1 MKIDHRGNPVPNNSN
16 NKEQFQNNTMSDVI
30 IEHENNIKRLTQWF
44 IKLYFKE
51 DYDIDQIQDLYVGQ
65 ELGGIFEINDHFFN
79 FSDAYFCLK
88 HQVKSDVLFDWYD
101 YNLRW
106 HPYKHYININ
116 SWVMGCPRRSDE
128 EYNRILEAQRRVD
141 EAKEELEK
149 LINEGTI
156 IFERK

>member
-1 MKIDHRGNPVPNNSN
+1 MKVDNNGEPFKKS
-16 NKEQFQNNTMSDVI
+16 TVSDVI
-30 IEHENNIKRLTQWF
+30 EYENKIKILTQWF

-65 ELGGIFEINDHFFN
+65 ELGGTFEINDHFFH
-79 FSDAYFCLK
+79 FSDAYYCLK
-88 HQVKSDVLFDWYD
+88 HQVKSDVLFEWYD
-101 YNLRW
+101 YNIMW

-116 SWVMGCPRRSDE
+116 SWVKGCPRRSDE

-156 IFERK
+156 IVERK